1 MIRKLAI
8 IILFLVFGLAFP
20 KNTLAA
26 GEFSSRYN
34 VVYDVDSSG
43 STTVTEKITLKNLT
57 DKYYASSFT
66 LTIAASDLSDLVA
79 FDSSGPLEVRLEQ
92 VEDLPNDKHKLK
104 NKFNI

>member
-43 STTVTEKITLKNLT
+43 STTVTEKITLKN
-57 DKYYASSFT
+57 
-66 LTIAASDLSDLVA
+66 
-79 FDSSGPLEVRLEQ
+79 
-92 VEDLPNDKHKLK
+92 
-104 NKFNI
+104 